1 MKYDTNLNNIKQ
13 RTTKSSSSQISTKG
27 ALIFMGI
34 MFAIIIITLS
44 IKDSPSNR
52 YYDDNDFNLDG
63 KVNEADIEIYMEHVI
78 ENQE

>member
-13 RTTKSSSSQISTKG
+13 RTAKSSGNQISTKG

-34 MFAIIIITLS
+34 MIAIILIVNVAFD
-44 IKDSPSNR
+44 DSPTG
-52 YYDDNDFNLDG
+52 YYDDNDFNLDR
-63 KVNEADIEIYMEHVI
+63 KVDDSDVEIYMEHVI